1 MTARRVA
8 RCPFSWKI
16 APSWT
21 ESADTRALEL
31 PWNASL
37 GSRLAA
43 AWAFA
48 ELPEEGDS
56 KAEANP
62 HISTGFVHDGAISP
76 ESNLLSATARS
87 LPEYF
92 LLDVRRFLREAAEA
106 RKIEKSRP
114 LLNWPYRDALFDV
127 SVMCEQAAA
136 KPAHIEQK
144 VWRSS
149 GKAPAMALDAPQ
161 IGTPLASGVLGSAPN
176 GVVRLM

>member
-1 MTARRVA
+1 MSLLLENRTVVDRICRYASPRAAPERQ
-8 RCPFSWKI
+8 SW
-16 APSWT
+16 
-21 ESADTRALEL
+21 L
-31 PWNASL
+31 
-37 GSRLAA
+37 
-43 AWAFA
+43 
-48 ELPEEGDS
+48 
-56 KAEANP
+56 
-62 HISTGFVHDGAISP
+62 STGCGLGFCRASRGRRFEGGGESSHIDGFCPRRGDLPPEAICCP
-76 ESNLLSATARS
+76 RRRDPS
-87 LPEYF
+87 LNTF

-106 RKIEKSRP
+106 RKIEKSRT
-114 LLNWPYRDALFDV
+114 LLTWPYRDALVDV

>member
-1 MTARRVA
+1 M
-8 RCPFSWKI
+8 
-16 APSWT
+16 
-21 ESADTRALEL
+21 
-31 PWNASL
+31 
-37 GSRLAA
+37 
-43 AWAFA
+43 
-48 ELPEEGDS
+48 
-56 KAEANP
+56 
-62 HISTGFVHDGAISP
+62 
-76 ESNLLSATARS
+76 LSATARS

-106 RKIEKSRP
+106 RKIEKSRT
-114 LLNWPYRDALFDV
+114 LLTWPYRDALVDI

-176 GVVRLM
+176 GVVRLMWARGQWGARSTGSRGCPRHCLLAFAHGLLSRAKSRVASSTLSGLSSKTPRGIAMW